1 MREEERDNPGSGD
14 NPEWRKGTTP
24 GVGITLRLGEADS
37 EIEGGSQI
45 RYIWSQSH
53 SGSSR
58 PPGPGKPPPGGHGAG
73 SGGLPPGAS
82 VAALGG
88 WPSTTARKE
97 MWE

>member
-1 MREEERDNPGSGD
+1 M
-14 NPEWRKGTTP
+14 
-24 GVGITLRLGEADS
+24 GITLRLEEAGPES
-37 EIEGGSQI
+37 AGGSQDAI
-45 RYIWSQSH
+45 YLELELFRKFETPRAWEATL
-53 SGSSR
+53 
-58 PPGPGKPPPGGHGAG
+58 GGHRAG

>member
-1 MREEERDNPGSGD
+1 ME
-14 NPEWRKGTTP
+14 GTTP
-24 GVGITLRLGEADS
+24 GEGKTLNEGIWETAVPEISVELGFKF
-37 EIEGGSQI
+37 
-45 RYIWSQSH
+45 
-53 SGSSR
+53 SGTWR
-58 PPGPGKPPPGGHGAG
+58 PPGPGKPPSGGHGAG

>member
-1 MREEERDNPGSGD
+1 MEERDNPGSGDNPEREEERDNPGSGD
-14 NPEWRKGTTP
+14 NPET
-24 GVGITLRLGEADS
+24 GEADPKM
-37 EIEGGSQI
+37 EGGSQI
-45 RYIWSQSH
+45 RYIWSQSY

-58 PPGPGKPPPGGHGAG
+58 PPGPGKPPPGGHGAWPG
-73 SGGLPPGAS
+73 SLPPGAS